1 MVLRMTGFP
10 LRPVSFTVYTK
21 VGGMEASVFHRRKQ
35 KLVFSQPAGSFQC
48 LYIWVSNLRKVEV
61 TWFRE
66 SRFSALLVK
75 LNAKKS
81 LLVTQKVSQSFLL
94 ANLQFNSGSGKQAL
108 EVVPVWQ
115 WHRWHL
121 ENELLSFSLISSE
134 YITKNPFSAYILVP
148 TNCNCLWIIRDAF
161 VQMMLPQK
169 QMVVIASFY
178 PQHRNQTLNHKTHCS
193 LRPRAQKERKKAQ
206 ILESRAR

>member
-1 MVLRMTGFP
+1 
-10 LRPVSFTVYTK
+10 
-21 VGGMEASVFHRRKQ
+21 MEASVFRSWKQ
-35 KLVFSQPAGSFQC
+35 KLIFSQPADGFQC
-48 LYIWVSNLRKVEV
+48 LHVWVFSLRKVKV
-61 TWFRE
+61 TWFRQ

-81 LLVTQKVSQSFLL
+81 LLVTENVSQSFLL

-115 WHRWHL
+115 LHRWHL

-134 YITKNPFSAYILVP
+134 YITKTLFSAYILVP

-178 PQHRNQTLNHKTHCS
+178 PQHRNQTLNHKNHFVAWGQEH
-193 LRPRAQKERKKAQ
+193 RRRGKKAQ
-206 ILESRAR
+206 ILEYRTR